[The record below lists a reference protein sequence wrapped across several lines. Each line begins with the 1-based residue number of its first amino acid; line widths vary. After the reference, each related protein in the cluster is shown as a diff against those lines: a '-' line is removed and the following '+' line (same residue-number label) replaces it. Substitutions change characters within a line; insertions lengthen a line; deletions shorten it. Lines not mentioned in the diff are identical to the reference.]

1 MIFFLEFQSAKDD
14 TLPSVICFYCSQSI
28 DNFNN
33 FYQKIN
39 NIQKIILKDDY
50 GKYSL
55 INDNVVFG
63 LTKDIENEVDDTQ
76 IMVKLKTEDSNI
88 KSPAKKRVF
97 IDTDSGAIK
106 TRSRTQAKINIA
118 FEQLKNDKVEPIK
131 VLVEPETIEDP
142 CESDKESNR
151 SFDFEN
157 ENHWSLLQL

>member
-1 MIFFLEFQSAKDD
+1 M
-14 TLPSVICFYCSQSI
+14 
-28 DNFNN
+28 
-33 FYQKIN
+33 
-39 NIQKIILKDDY
+39 
-50 GKYSL
+50 

-157 ENHWSLLQL
+157 EDLFTVEEDSNDFRFQNQKICLILCHFHMDPL